1 MSPLSLR
8 PCTSAPKSRQQNA
21 RLRAGFS
28 DADAGNNA
36 SSGFCFFLLFFL
48 CGGVFGGEGKLH
60 GKMLLAFF
68 IRKFVKFPTA
78 ACGLG
83 SARKTI

>member
-1 MSPLSLR
+1 MLV
-8 PCTSAPKSRQQNA
+8 CV
-21 RLRAGFS
+21 RAFLMLMLGTMPAAVSVFS
-28 DADAGNNA
+28 
-36 SSGFCFFLLFFL
+36 SSFFL
-48 CGGVFGGEGKLH
+48 CGGVFGGEEKLH